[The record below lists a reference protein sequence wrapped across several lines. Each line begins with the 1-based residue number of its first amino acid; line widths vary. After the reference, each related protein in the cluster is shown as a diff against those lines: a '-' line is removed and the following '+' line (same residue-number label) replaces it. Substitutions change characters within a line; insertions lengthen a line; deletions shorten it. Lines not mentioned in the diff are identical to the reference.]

1 MTIRTDRLLKRGVG
15 ESVQRVDGIPKTQ
28 GKFQYGSD
36 LWAEGMLWGHTL
48 RSPHPRARIKD
59 IGTAAA
65 RSSPGVHAVLV
76 ASDVPGKKTYGLEF
90 SDQPVLASDVVRYA
104 GEPVAIVAAEHPELA
119 RQAAAK
125 IEVDYEVVAPVTD
138 MLQALDRDAPQL
150 HPWGNVLRHVRIV
163 HGDPDA
169 QADVWVEGYYET
181 GMQDQAPLGPESG
194 LAVPAEDGGVD
205 LYVSTQWLHVD
216 REQIAPCLGLPEE
229 KVRIYLAGVG
239 GAFGARE
246 DVHMQIHACML
257 ALETRRP
264 VKMMYGREESFFG
277 HVHRHPSRIWM
288 RHGATREGK
297 LVNVRVR
304 MVVDGGAYSS
314 SSAAVI
320 ANASTFAA
328 GPYEVP
334 NALIEGTCVY
344 TNNPPCGAMR
354 GFGAVQACF
363 AYEAQM
369 DKLAKE
375 LGIHP
380 LEIRRTNALGS
391 GSTLPTGQVIRGTAP
406 VRELLERLEGIPMPE
421 EGPVEARDPITFP
434 GGAGNVG
441 HGEGLKRG
449 IGYAVGYKNI
459 AYSEGFDDSSEAR
472 VSLFLGATG
481 PAVEV
486 HSAAAEVGQGVHTIM
501 AQIARTELGVEDV
514 VLHPS
519 DTNVG
524 SAGSSSASR
533 QTMMSGGAVQ
543 LACQAVRE
551 ELLDRVRARAES
563 TNSQLDGE
571 LSLADGR
578 VTLDD
583 VPVGDI
589 DEFLDEPITATRVY
603 HHRETTSIDERGQGE
618 PHVSFAFAA
627 QRAVV
632 EVDEDLGLVR
642 MVEVAS
648 VQDVGKALNP
658 QSVHGQVEGG
668 TAQGLGLALMEEI
681 QLKDG
686 VITNASFTD
695 YLVPTI
701 LDMPPVVSEL
711 IEEPEPGVPFGAKG
725 VGEPST
731 IVATAAVAAALRDA
745 TGRDLNRVPVTPD
758 DLVGLRPPAEA
769 GPPPPAP
776 DVPFPEPV
784 PKHAG
789 IAAGQTE
796 LGGHEETEGYQG
808 GKG

>member
-1 MTIRTDRLLKRGVG
+1 VTIRTDRLLRRGVG
-15 ESVQRVDGIPKTQ
+15 ESVQRVDAVPKTQ

-36 LWAEGMLWGHTL
+36 VWAEGMLWGHTL
-48 RSPHPRARIKD
+48 RSPHPHARIRD
-59 IGTAAA
+59 IHLAGAA
-65 RSSPGVHAVLV
+65 SSPGVHAVLV
-76 ASDVPGKKTYGLEF
+76 AEDVPGKRTYGLEF
-90 SDQPVLASDVVRYA
+90 SDQPVLAWDVVRYA

-125 IEVDYEVVAPVTD
+125 IEVEYEALPPVVEMAR
-138 MLQALDRDAPQL
+138 ALDADSPQL
-150 HPWGNVLRHVRIV
+150 HPWGNVLRHVRIE
-163 HGDPDA
+163 HGDTEA
-169 QADVWVEGYYET
+169 EADVWVEGYYET
-181 GMQDQAPLGPESG
+181 GMQDQAPLGPEAG

-216 REQIAPCLGLPEE
+216 RQQIAPCLGLPEA

-257 ALETRRP
+257 ALKTGRP

-277 HVHRHPSRIWM
+277 HVHRHPARIWM
-288 RHGATREGK
+288 RHGATRDGK
-297 LVNVRVR
+297 LVCVRVR
-304 MVVDGGAYSS
+304 MLIDGGAYSS

-320 ANASTFAA
+320 GNASTFAA

-375 LGIHP
+375 LGLHP
-380 LEIRRTNALGS
+380 LEIRRRNALKP
-391 GSTLPTGQVIRGTAP
+391 GSTLPTGQVITGTAP
-406 VRELLERLEGIPMPE
+406 VHELLDK
-421 EGPVEARDPITFP
+421 VEAISLPAEEPSEIRDPITFP

-459 AYSEGFDDSSEAR
+459 AYSEGFDDSAEAR
-472 VSLFLGATG
+472 LTLFRGATG
-481 PAVEV
+481 PAAEV
-486 HSAAAEVGQGVHTIM
+486 HSAAAEVGQGVHTIL
-501 AQIARTELGVEDV
+501 AQIARTELGIGDV
-514 VLHPS
+514 VLQPS

-543 LACQAVRE
+543 LACMAVRE
-551 ELLDRVRARAES
+551 VLLDRVRARAES
-563 TNSQLDGE
+563 SNAPLDGDLTLRDDQVQLDG
-571 LSLADGR
+571 
-578 VTLDD
+578 
-583 VPVGDI
+583 VPIADI
-589 DEFLDEPITATRVY
+589 DDFLDEPITATRVY
-603 HHRETTSIDERGQGE
+603 HHKETTPLDERGQGQ

-632 EVDEDLGLVR
+632 EVDEELGLVR
-642 MVEVAS
+642 VVEVAS
-648 VQDVGKALNP
+648 AQDVGRALNP

-681 QLKDG
+681 QLQEG
-686 VITNASFTD
+686 VIRNASFTD

-711 IEEPEPGVPFGAKG
+711 VEEPEPGVPFGAKG

-731 IVATAAVAAALRDA
+731 IVSTAAIAAALRDA
-745 TGRDLNRVPVTPD
+745 TGRELNRVPVTPD
-758 DLVGLRPPAEA
+758 DLVGLRQPPDG
-769 GPPPPAP
+769 GPPPPPP

-796 LGGHEETEGYQG
+796 LGGHGESERYQG